1 MANNMKHNP
10 LQLDTTGGTSHYPS
24 GGRIKSIFFGGNA
37 DVDTTVLLYNA
48 KNLVHNP
55 NFSLWSNGTSS
66 DPDGWVLAG
75 TAATVARE
83 STVIRSPV
91 NEMSDPGLY
100 SALVTRV
107 GNDLTFSQNVLTN
120 FDPNDPRSDIDW
132 WKGRTIMGGM
142 WLNCT
147 TTAQAKV
154 ETYDGQT
161 TTASSDHGGS
171 DAWTWLATA
180 AATVH
185 ASATEL
191 TIRAVLD
198 TGNDGL
204 YCSGALLFECNPIYQ
219 LLSTGNA
226 QGMQYPSP
234 GLDFD
239 GLYLATLTGGVLQ
252 VQI

>member
-1 MANNMKHNP
+1 MKGKILH
-10 LQLDTTGGTSHYPS
+10 LDTTGGTSHYPS
-24 GGRIKSIFFGGNA
+24 GGSMKSVLFGGNA
-37 DVDTTVLLYNA
+37 DVDTTVLLYDA
-48 KNLVHNP
+48 ENLVRNG
-55 NFSLWSNGTSS
+55 NFDVWNGGTTAA
-66 DPDGWVLAG
+66 PDGWVLTG

-83 STVIRSPV
+83 STVIRSPI

-107 GNDLTFSQNVLTN
+107 GNDLTFSQNVLAN
-120 FDPNDPRSDIDW
+120 FDSNDPRSTIAYW
-132 WKGRTIMGGM
+132 QGRTIMGGM

-204 YCSGALLFECNPIYQ
+204 YCSGALLFECNPLVQ
-219 LLSTGNA
+219 MLSTGNA
-226 QGMQYPSP
+226 QGITYPKP
-234 GLDFD
+234 VPFH

-252 VQI
+252 VQV